1 MSILFLQLEAE
12 EEKNIAAVQTLRG
25 AFTKAERAHPGL
37 CQQFLSGVMDAEGV
51 SINLPEAI
59 LRLACYDCEEYRIT
73 CTVHEFQHLQQ
84 RAMSEYSHL
93 VCMYT
98 HVFS

>member
-1 MSILFLQLEAE
+1 MEISFLQLEADD
-12 EEKNIAAVQTLRG
+12 KNIAAVQTLRG
-25 AFTKAERAHPGL
+25 AFTRAERAHPGL

-73 CTVHEFQHLQQ
+73 CTIHEFQHLQQ
-84 RAMSEYSHL
+84 RAMSECNSICVHESPL
-93 VCMYT
+93 
-98 HVFS
+98 